1 MRKTVLKY
9 SVVMLMVAVVFTVTN
24 VSAQCKNFTM
34 KKCMPGLAPFLH
46 NGQLNS
52 TTLSP
57 GESAEMQMTFYSGQE
72 YRLLICGQEILGT
85 ISFKVSDMDKKSL
98 FDSREHNN
106 ATSWDFKMTSTQQIV
121 IEVIVPNAKST
132 NDLNQSACVSM
143 LVGYKK

>member
-1 MRKTVLKY
+1 MRKSILNFSLVVLALAFTF
-9 SVVMLMVAVVFTVTN
+9 SVNNA
-24 VSAQCKNFTM
+24 SAQCKNFTM
-34 KKCMPGLAPFLH
+34 KKCMPGLAPYLH

-85 ISFKVSDMDKKSL
+85 IAFKVTDMDKKPL
-98 FDSREHNN
+98 FDSREHDN

-121 IEVIVPNAKST
+121 IEVIVPNSKNS
-132 NDLNQSACVSM
+132 NDITQSACVSM

>member
-1 MRKTVLKY
+1 MRKTVLKHSLALLMMAVIF
-9 SVVMLMVAVVFTVTN
+9 SVNTA
-24 VSAQCKNFTM
+24 SAQCKNFTM

-72 YRLLICGQEILGT
+72 YRLLICGQEVLGN
-85 ISFKVSDMDKKSL
+85 IAFKVTDLDKKSL
-98 FDSREHNN
+98 FDSREHEN
-106 ATSWDFKMTSTQQIV
+106 ASSWDFKMASTQQIV
-121 IEVIVPNAKST
+121 IEVIVPNQKSA
-132 NDLNQSACVSM
+132 NDIAQSACVSM

>member
-1 MRKTVLKY
+1 MRKTILKH
-9 SVVMLMVAVVFTVTN
+9 SLALLMMFVAFSGTTAT
-24 VSAQCKNFTM
+24 AQCKNFTM

-72 YRLLICGQEILGT
+72 YRLLICGQEILGN
-85 ISFKVSDMDKKSL
+85 IAFKVTDLDKKSL
-98 FDSREHNN
+98 FDSREHDN
-106 ATSWDFKMTSTQQIV
+106 ATSWDFKMASTQQIV
-121 IEVIVPNAKST
+121 IEVIVPNQKSV
-132 NDLNQSACVSM
+132 NDLAQSACVSM

>member
-1 MRKTVLKY
+1 MKRIVLKFGF
-9 SVVMLMVAVVFTVTN
+9 LMTLALAVFAAN
-24 VSAQCKNFTM
+24 DASAQCKNFTM

-72 YRLLICGQEILGT
+72 YRLLVCGQEVLGN
-85 ISFKVSDMDKKSL
+85 IAFKVTDMDKKPL

-106 ATSWDFKMTSTQQIV
+106 ATSWDFKMASTQQIV
-121 IEVIVPNAKST
+121 IEVIVPNSKSA

>member
-9 SVVMLMVAVVFTVTN
+9 SVAIFFIVFAFAINTA
-24 VSAQCKNFTM
+24 SAQCKNFTM

-72 YRLLICGQEILGT
+72 YRLLICGQEILGA
-85 ISFKVSDMDKKSL
+85 ISFKVSDMDKKPL
-98 FDSREHNN
+98 FDSKEHNN
-106 ATSWDFKMTSTQQIV
+106 ASSWDFKMTSTQQIV
-121 IEVIVPNAKST
+121 IEVVVPNSKST

>member
-1 MRKTVLKY
+1 MKRTVLRY
-9 SVVMLMVAVVFTVTN
+9 SIVTFLAVFLFSINTTF
-24 VSAQCKNFTM
+24 AQCKNFTM

-72 YRLLICGQEILGT
+72 YRLLICGQEILGNVA
-85 ISFKVSDMDKKSL
+85 FKVTDMDKKSL
-98 FDSREHNN
+98 FDSRDHDN
-106 ATSWDFKMTSTQQIV
+106 ASTWDFKMTSTQQII
-121 IEVIVPNAKST
+121 IEVIVPNSKST
-132 NDLNQSACVSM
+132 NDLTQSACVSM

>member
-1 MRKTVLKY
+1 MNKKLVKFTLLVWIAA
-9 SVVMLMVAVVFTVTN
+9 AVFSIN
-24 VSAQCKNFTM
+24 SASAQCKSFTM

-72 YRLLICGQEILGT
+72 YRLLICGQEILGN
-85 ISFKVSDMDKKSL
+85 ISFRVTDMEKKPL

-106 ATSWDFKMTSTQQIV
+106 ATSWDFKMASTQQIV
-121 IEVIVPNAKST
+121 IEVIVPNSKST

>member
-1 MRKTVLKY
+1 MKKTVLKY
-9 SVVMLMVAVVFTVTN
+9 SVLVLMMAEAFSVNTA
-24 VSAQCKNFTM
+24 SAQCKNFTM

-72 YRLLICGQEILGT
+72 YRLLICGQEILGN
-85 ISFKVSDMDKKSL
+85 IAFKVTDMDKKSL
-98 FDSREHNN
+98 FDSREHEN
-106 ATSWDFKMTSTQQIV
+106 ASSWDFKMTSTQQIV
-121 IEVIVPNAKST
+121 IEVIVPNSKNT
-132 NDLNQSACVSM
+132 NDISQSACVSM